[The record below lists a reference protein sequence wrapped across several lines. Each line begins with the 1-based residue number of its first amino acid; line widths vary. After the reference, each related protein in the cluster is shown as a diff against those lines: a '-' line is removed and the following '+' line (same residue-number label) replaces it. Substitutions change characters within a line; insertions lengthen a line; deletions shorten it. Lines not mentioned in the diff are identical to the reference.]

1 MEKASVSSL
10 KPTVDRPVRKSLVI
24 DEIVAR
30 EAKKPVADVDML
42 LADSPI
48 SEEEA
53 NALFEAVMADRQIRR
68 RLKHKKIVDR

>member
-1 MEKASVSSL
+1 MGKTSVSSL
-10 KPTVDRPVRKSLVI
+10 KPTVDRPFRKSLVI
-24 DEIVAR
+24 DEIVALK
-30 EAKKPVADVDML
+30 AKKPIADVDRL

-53 NALFEAVMADRQIRR
+53 NALFEAVMADRQTRR